1 MCAAPL
7 LRVICATNPCTWAS
21 ASWIVARIGAP
32 RAHTPSQQSSLERFP
47 WNFAEI
53 AGIFNFW
60 DVGRRFRVRVYRRL
74 CWSSGA
80 HPSAHRRGERGCQNL
95 SDVSGQRGWWLGFPR
110 RTAAALSFLGPECD
124 VEKAKL
130 SSVSFFHFG
139 KKDDGFG
146 RSLVLVPLR
155 SCSVFSFL
163 ILTALLVAIY
173 QGLEGGHFCSSL
185 SFLFSR
191 VSLLSVI
198 V

>member
-95 SDVSGQRGWWLGFPR
+95 SDVSGQERLVAWLSTENR
-110 RTAAALSFLGPECD
+110 RRSQFLGPECD

-130 SSVSFFHFG
+130 SSVSFFSFWEKGWWVWEIFG
-139 KKDDGFG
+139 SCTSSFMFRFFFPYIDCCTCCHLSGFG
-146 RSLVLVPLR
+146 RWAFLLFP
-155 SCSVFSFL
+155 VFF
-163 ILTALLVAIY
+163 V
-173 QGLEGGHFCSSL
+173 F
-185 SFLFSR
+185 
-191 VSLLSVI
+191 
-198 V
+198 